1 MNRRLLDRY
10 LLRETAAAWLAVTVV
25 LLAIMLSTRFAS
37 VLNFAAKGEIPR
49 DLLFDVAM
57 LSTLRYLVIL
67 IPASLLLAIMI
78 ALGRLYSDNE
88 ITAMSAC
95 GMSPRQLYR
104 PFLSLAVLLML
115 LTAALAFQIG
125 PWAGRQA
132 DYLVKDAKRML
143 QLMPLE
149 AGQFRSLAGGRAVF
163 YTAAMDPGGERFGQ
177 VFAHLEPE
185 RGQPSVVV
193 ADHGRQ
199 RIDPSSGDRVVVLED
214 GYRYVGTPGSADYD
228 VVKFRE
234 LTLRLSPPPF
244 IYFNDQRVLAPT
256 QALLGSRD
264 PRDQAELQARLA
276 APLSV
281 LLLALLAVPLSH
293 LKPREG
299 RYGKLVL
306 GILAYLVYANLISLG
321 QSWIGKGLIPAG
333 VGLWWVHGAVLSAT
347 LWLMARRQSFVR

>member
-1 MNRRLLDRY
+1 MRRGLLDRY
-10 LLRETAAAWLAVTVV
+10 LLRETAGAWLAVTVV

-88 ITAMSAC
+88 ITAMTAC
-95 GMSPRQLYR
+95 GMSPRRLYR
-104 PFLSLAVLLML
+104 PFLSFAVLLML
-115 LTAALAFQIG
+115 LTAVLAFQIG

-143 QLMPLE
+143 QIMPLE
-149 AGQFRSLAGGRAVF
+149 AGQFRSVAGGRAVF
-163 YTAAMDPGGERFGQ
+163 YTSEMDPTGERFGH
-177 VFAHLEPE
+177 VFARLEPV
-185 RGQPSVVV
+185 RGEPSVVV

-199 RIDPSSGDRVVVLED
+199 TIDPRTGDRVVVLED
-214 GYRYVGTPGSADYD
+214 GYRYVGTAGSADYD

-244 IYFNDQRVLAPT
+244 VYINDQRVLAT
-256 QALLGSRD
+256 TGALLASRD

-281 LLLALLAVPLSH
+281 LLLALLAVPLSY

-299 RYGKLVL
+299 RYGKLVI
-306 GILAYLVYANLISLG
+306 GILVYLIYANLISLG
-321 QSWIGKGLIPAG
+321 QSWIGKGLLPAA
-333 VGLWWVHGAVLSAT
+333 VGLWWVHGAVLLAA
-347 LWLMARRQSFVR
+347 LGLMARRQSFAR